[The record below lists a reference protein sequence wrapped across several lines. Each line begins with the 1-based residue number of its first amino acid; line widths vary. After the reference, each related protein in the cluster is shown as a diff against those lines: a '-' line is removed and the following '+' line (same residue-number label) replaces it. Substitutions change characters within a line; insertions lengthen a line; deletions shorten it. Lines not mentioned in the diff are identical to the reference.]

1 MYKLLNQIQK
11 ATKGAR
17 LMDTIKCNRFKG
29 EIENYLRNGQ
39 KHFDSKINDAFNSL
53 KFKTWLSRCNIIK
66 KDGYPAS
73 HLLFILFLLPVLKL
87 KTEQLLQ

>member
-1 MYKLLNQIQK
+1 MV
-11 ATKGAR
+11 T
-17 LMDTIKCNRFKG
+17 TKCNRFKG

-87 KTEQLLQ
+87 KTVSPNGLC